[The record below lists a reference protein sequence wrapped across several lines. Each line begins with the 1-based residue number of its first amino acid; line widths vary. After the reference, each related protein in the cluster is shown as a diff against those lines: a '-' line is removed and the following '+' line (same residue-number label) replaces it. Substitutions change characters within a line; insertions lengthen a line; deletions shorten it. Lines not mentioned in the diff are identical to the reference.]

1 MRRPELMRRLAAL
14 LLLLGAA
21 TAQAAEFLSVNDD
34 AAVLYDGPSREAKAL
49 YVVSRNYPLEVIVNL
64 DAWVKVRDHTGALS
78 WIERKLL
85 APQRM
90 VVVTAPSAEVRVRPE
105 DGAPTAFVAAQFVV
119 LELLGVAPGG
129 WLRVRHADG
138 ANGYL
143 QAKLVWGA

>member
-1 MRRPELMRRLAAL
+1 MRRLAAL

-21 TAQAAEFLSVNDD
+21 SAQAAEFLSVYDD

-105 DGAPTAFVAAQFVV
+105 EGAPTAFVAAQYVV
-119 LELLGVAPGG
+119 LELLGTAPGG